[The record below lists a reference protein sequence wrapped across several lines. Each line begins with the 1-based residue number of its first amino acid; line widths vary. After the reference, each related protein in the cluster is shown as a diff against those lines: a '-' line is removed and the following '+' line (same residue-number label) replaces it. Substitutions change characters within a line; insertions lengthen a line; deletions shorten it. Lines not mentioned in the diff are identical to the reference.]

1 MNDETY
7 EENRPLLE
15 EPGHH
20 QLLETITP
28 EEVQEAQ
35 KLLAP
40 FVKEYKMAGVEKV
53 AVLAYLF
60 GVKQGRQEILY
71 DTSRRNLAK
80 DMIDANYAG
89 KLHGFMEA
97 VLLFG
102 KVSIA
107 PSILQRIELPKE
119 KLEPEE

>member
-15 EPGHH
+15 EPGHR

-40 FVKEYKMAGVEKV
+40 FVKEYKLAGVEKV
-53 AVLAYLF
+53 AVLA
-60 GVKQGRQEILY
+60 VPARRQTGTAGDSLRHQPQEPRQRH
-71 DTSRRNLAK
+71 DRRELCQETPR
-80 DMIDANYAG
+80 
-89 KLHGFMEA
+89 LHGGGAALWKSEH
-97 VLLFG
+97 
-102 KVSIA
+102 
-107 PSILQRIELPKE
+107 
-119 KLEPEE
+119 

>member
-15 EPGHH
+15 EPGHR

-40 FVKEYKMAGVEKV
+40 FVKEYK
-53 AVLAYLF
+53 
-60 GVKQGRQEILY
+60 
-71 DTSRRNLAK
+71 
-80 DMIDANYAG
+80 
-89 KLHGFMEA
+89 
-97 VLLFG
+97 
-102 KVSIA
+102 
-107 PSILQRIELPKE
+107 
-119 KLEPEE
+119 

>member
-15 EPGHH
+15 EPGHR

-28 EEVQEAQ
+28 EEVQKAQ

-60 GVKQGRQEILY
+60 GIKQGRKKHRKNM
-71 DTSRRNLAK
+71 SR
-80 DMIDANYAG
+80 Y
-89 KLHGFMEA
+89 
-97 VLLFG
+97 
-102 KVSIA
+102 
-107 PSILQRIELPKE
+107 
-119 KLEPEE
+119 